1 MRRERDRSMNYFLCV
16 LGMVLIVEGLPYFA
30 FPARMKDWIARI
42 ATTSERHL
50 RKVGLALMAVGLWL
64 VYLGRS

>member
-1 MRRERDRSMNYFLCV
+1 MKYFLCV
-16 LGMVLIVEGLPYFA
+16 LGMVLIVEGLPYVA
-30 FPARMKDWIARI
+30 LPGKMKNWITRI
-42 ATTSERHL
+42 AATPEDNL